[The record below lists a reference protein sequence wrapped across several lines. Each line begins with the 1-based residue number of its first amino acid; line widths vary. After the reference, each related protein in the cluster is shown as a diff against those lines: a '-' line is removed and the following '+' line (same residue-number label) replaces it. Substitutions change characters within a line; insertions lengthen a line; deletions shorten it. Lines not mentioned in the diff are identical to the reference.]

1 MRSPD
6 PQHLTISRIDT
17 VIVLDTIAVVDTLLV
32 KEVIVKPV
40 AVVDTVVVE
49 KRSVKEV
56 EVPAEIPQRYVMA
69 WESLVA
75 EWTAELADEKT
86 CFSGIDSLAVFVTLN
101 EHAKDLLSEQRAKEK
116 VELTLRRYD
125 VPLSESSNPLI
136 DFKIEAAW
144 QEDKSAAAFTI
155 STTLLEVLI
164 IYRGNEPYKRV
175 VAIWND
181 LHYGY
186 VGRKGARE
194 FLLQYIEEKAERVAN
209 LYLVAN

>member
-1 MRSPD
+1 M
-6 PQHLTISRIDT
+6 
-17 VIVLDTIAVVDTLLV
+17 VDTLLV

-49 KRSVKEV
+49 KRSVKKV

-75 EWTAELADEKT
+75 ESTAELANEKT

-194 FLLQYIEEKAERVAN
+194 FLLQYIEEKAEREAN